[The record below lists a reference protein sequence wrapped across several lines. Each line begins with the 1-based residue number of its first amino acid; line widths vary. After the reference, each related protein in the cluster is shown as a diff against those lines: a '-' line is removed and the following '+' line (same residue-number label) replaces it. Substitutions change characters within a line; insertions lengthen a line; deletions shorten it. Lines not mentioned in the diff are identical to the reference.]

1 MTTACKQQIPAFM
14 LSAAV
19 MLMPAC
25 ASIGKIEN
33 QPLAHIPEGPHG
45 YSLEKHAQGYER
57 GETELVLAF
66 SGGGTRAA
74 ALSYGV
80 LKELRDTTVHSKGQN
95 QRMLDEVDR
104 ISSVSGGSFTAAYYG
119 LFGDRIF
126 EDYEQVFLK
135 KDVQADLKDLIL
147 SFTGFIGRT
156 IKATSRTE
164 EAVRYYDQHIFHGKT
179 FADLEKSKGPLI
191 LINASDLNS
200 RSQFVFI
207 QPQFDAL
214 CSDLSTF
221 KVARAVAAS
230 SAVPILFDPIL
241 LQSRSDCHVSK
252 SAWLQEAEE
261 RARRTD
267 DKRLEEYVES
277 MNYYVEHPERPYVTL
292 VDGGVTDNL
301 GVRTLHRVAQLK
313 GASRLGYS
321 KLNRNKSVKRFVII
335 VVNAST
341 STPTDIGKSR
351 KLPSIG
357 NSFNA
362 LTDMQL
368 HLYNTETNE
377 LLKSELKKWAQLVS
391 PPGRTIVPYYIELDF
406 TSLTDP
412 AEITFF
418 NSIPTSFSLETEQV
432 DRLIELAGRLMRDH
446 PEYQKLLKDM
456 GARKN

>member
-1 MTTACKQQIPAFM
+1 MNIILKCLFS
-14 LSAAV
+14 LSMSIAAV
-19 MLMPAC
+19 MLMTAC
-25 ASIGKIEN
+25 TSIGKIEN
-33 QPLAHIPEGPHG
+33 QPLAHIPDGPHG

-80 LKELRDTTVHSKGQN
+80 LKELRDTAIHRKGQN
-95 QRMLDEVDR
+95 LRMLDEVDR

-135 KDVQADLKDLIL
+135 KDVQADLKDLVL
-147 SFTGFIGRT
+147 SITGFIGRA

-164 EAVRYYDQHIFHGKT
+164 EAVRYYDDHIFHGKT

-207 QPQFDAL
+207 QPQFDTL

-241 LQSRSDCHVSK
+241 LQSNSDCNASK
-252 SAWLQEAEE
+252 LAWLQEAEA

-267 DKRLEEYVES
+267 DQRLKEYVES

-321 KLNRNKSVKRFVII
+321 KLNRSNRVKRFVII

-341 STPTDIGKSR
+341 SAPTDIGKSR
-351 KLPSIG
+351 QLPSIG

-377 LLKSELKKWAQLVS
+377 LLKSELKKWAQLVA
-391 PPGRTIVPYYIELDF
+391 PPGQKITPYYIELDF
-406 TSLTDP
+406 TALTDP

-418 NSIPTSFSLETEQV
+418 NSIPTSFSLEAEQV
-432 DRLIELAGRLMRDH
+432 DRLIDLAGRLMRDH
-446 PEYQKLLKDM
+446 PEYQKLLRDM
-456 GARKN
+456 GASKR

>member
-1 MTTACKQQIPAFM
+1 MTITINPLFPGFT
-14 LSAAV
+14 LAAV
-19 MLMPAC
+19 VMLTTAC

-33 QPLAHIPEGPHG
+33 QPLAHIPDKPHG
-45 YSLEKHAQGYER
+45 YSLEKHAAGYDR

-80 LKELRDTTVHSKGQN
+80 LKELRDTTIYRKGQN

-135 KDVQADLKDLIL
+135 KNVQADLKDLVL
-147 SFTGFIGRT
+147 SITGFIGRA

-164 EAVRYYDQHIFHGKT
+164 EAVRYYDQNIFHGKT

-200 RSQFVFI
+200 RSQFVFV

-241 LQSRSDCHVSK
+241 LQSNSDCHASK
-252 SAWLQEAEE
+252 SAWLKDAEE

-267 DKRLEEYVES
+267 DKRLDEYVKS
-277 MNYYVEHPERPYVTL
+277 MNYYVEHPDRPYVTL

-321 KLNRNKSVKRFVII
+321 KLDRRNRVKRFVII

-341 STPTDIGKSR
+341 STPTNIGKSR
-351 KLPSIG
+351 QLPSIG

-377 LLKSELKKWAQLVS
+377 LLKSELKRWAQLVA
-391 PPGRTIVPYYIELDF
+391 PPGHKIIPYYIELDF
-406 TSLTDP
+406 TALTDP

-418 NSIPTSFSLETEQV
+418 NSIPTSFSLEAEQV
-432 DRLIELAGRLMRDH
+432 DRLVELAGRLMRDH
-446 PEYQKLLKDM
+446 PEYQKLLRDM
-456 GARKN
+456 GARKL

>member
-1 MTTACKQQIPAFM
+1 M
-14 LSAAV
+14 LAAAV
-19 MLMPAC
+19 MLMTAC

-33 QPLAHIPEGPHG
+33 QPLAHIPDKPHG
-45 YSLEKHAQGYER
+45 YSLEKHAEGYAS
-57 GETELVLAF
+57 GETKMVLAF

-80 LKELRDTTVHSKGQN
+80 LKELRDTTIYGKGQN
-95 QRMLDEVDR
+95 QRMLDEVDQ

-126 EDYEQVFLK
+126 EDYEEVFLK
-135 KDVQADLKDLIL
+135 KNVQADLKDLVL
-147 SFTGFIGRT
+147 SITGFIGRA

-164 EAVRYYDQHIFHGKT
+164 EAVRYYDQNIFHGKT

-200 RSQFVFI
+200 RSQFVFV

-241 LQSRSDCHVSK
+241 LKSNTDCHVSK
-252 SAWLQEAEE
+252 SVWLQEAEE
-261 RARRTD
+261 RASRTD

-277 MNYYVEHPERPYVTL
+277 MNYYLEHPDRPYVTL

-301 GVRTLHRVAQLK
+301 GVRTLHRVAKLK
-313 GASRLGYS
+313 GAGRLGYTHRS
-321 KLNRNKSVKRFVII
+321 STHVKRFVII

-341 STPTDIGKSR
+341 SSPTDIGKSR
-351 KLPSIG
+351 QLPTIG

-377 LLKSELKKWAQLVS
+377 LLKSELKKWAQLVAA
-391 PPGRTIVPYYIELDF
+391 PGHTIRPYYIELDIKD
-406 TSLTDP
+406 LTDP
-412 AEITFF
+412 AEIAFF
-418 NSIPTSFSLETEQV
+418 NSIPTSFSLEEEQV
-432 DRLIELAGRLMRDH
+432 DRLVELAGRLMRDH
-446 PEYQKLLKDM
+446 PEYQKLLRDM
-456 GARKN
+456 GASKPS